1 MYIAR
6 RPFVFSCFLPAL
18 LAAGAVRAQAPDPAA
33 LQAAIAGA
41 RLDPSRAVTLKNVK
55 LGVGL
60 GKLSLDDGVLIP
72 ATAVGGKTIEM
83 VFLGKGRIEVEPPDA
98 IEAGQL
104 ELFTG
109 GSRLDEE
116 FKEAVLVVGQDA
128 AVSAVLRR
136 PAAAPDAELTRRAE
150 ALYADWRKKGEWKYM
165 SVERGMLLNALHD
178 PVAAGYFAAWF
189 RGGEL
194 GDIFYC
200 VQPGEREQ
208 VTVGHFIPIEA
219 TDKEKRKLVKQISR
233 EQRKGR
239 LLGVE
244 VDDLGQWDTWLS
256 ASLRTAGGKPAPGAP
271 TYEPKKYT
279 LDVNLT
285 ERDLRLT
292 GKARIDLEPVI
303 AGSRAV
309 SLTLPSDFQVAKV
322 TDPGGAPL
330 FYLRKGGE
338 LTVILP
344 QAPPSGGMASVV
356 VEYSGRPVD
365 KDWNLF
371 TLLDTMGWYP
381 HAGSIDRAPYDVTFH
396 WPKGLELVSSG
407 HRMDGGESPDGTR
420 WERRTLDYPAF
431 GFSFE
436 VGRFRVETAQ
446 AGHVAVRFAFGNGS
460 GWTGRGVR
468 EEVMKA
474 VTDSLQFYEEK
485 FGPYPARRAD
495 GDHRQPQLLAGD
507 AGLRHP
513 GERRDERPGGL
524 EPVLRRRGPPAGHRA
539 RGRPPVVGGPGRLD
553 ELPGPVDQRGDGGLR
568 RAPLRQGAP
577 GRQVLRGRP
586 HLGVAE
592 RAHRQPAGRPF
603 ARIDRSRGAR
613 RAALLQPLGRRL

>member
-6 RPFVFSCFLPAL
+6 RPFVFSCLLPAL

-136 PAAAPDAELTRRAE
+136 PAAVPDAELTRRAE

-189 RGGEL
+189 RGGER

-256 ASLRTAGGKPAPGAP
+256 ASLRTAGGKPAPGSA

-309 SLTLPSDFQVAKV
+309 SLILPSDFQVAKV
-322 TDPGGAPL
+322 TDPGGRSA
-330 FYLRKGGE
+330 
-338 LTVILP
+338 
-344 QAPPSGGMASVV
+344 
-356 VEYSGRPVD
+356 
-365 KDWNLF
+365 
-371 TLLDTMGWYP
+371 LL
-381 HAGSIDRAPYDVTFH
+381 S
-396 WPKGLELVSSG
+396 
-407 HRMDGGESPDGTR
+407 
-420 WERRTLDYPAF
+420 
-431 GFSFE
+431 
-436 VGRFRVETAQ
+436 AQ
-446 AGHVAVRFAFGNGS
+446 G
-460 GWTGRGVR
+460 
-468 EEVMKA
+468 
-474 VTDSLQFYEEK
+474 
-485 FGPYPARRAD
+485 RRAD
-495 GDHRQPQLLAGD
+495 GDPPPGAAVRRHGRGGCRVLRPPRRQ
-507 AGLRHP
+507 
-513 GERRDERPGGL
+513 GL
-524 EPVLRRRGPPAGHRA
+524 EPLHAPRHHGVVPPRGVDRPRPLRRDLPLAQGAGA
-539 RGRPPVVGGPGRLD
+539 GLQRPPHGR
-553 ELPGPVDQRGDGGLR
+553 
-568 RAPLRQGAP
+568 
-577 GRQVLRGRP
+577 
-586 HLGVAE
+586 
-592 RAHRQPAGRPF
+592 
-603 ARIDRSRGAR
+603 R
-613 RAALLQPLGRRL
+613 RAARTAPAGSGAPWTIRRSASPSRSAASGSRRPRPGTSRCGSPSATAPGGPAAGSARR

>member
-1 MYIAR
+1 M
-6 RPFVFSCFLPAL
+6 
-18 LAAGAVRAQAPDPAA
+18 
-33 LQAAIAGA
+33 
-41 RLDPSRAVTLKNVK
+41 TLKNVK

-109 GSRLDEE
+109 GSHLDEE

-136 PAAAPDAELTRRAE
+136 PAAAPDAEQTRRAE

-165 SVERGMLLNALHD
+165 SVERGILLNTLRD

-189 RGGEL
+189 RGGER

-256 ASLRTAGGKPAPGAP
+256 ASLRTAGGKPSPGAP

-309 SLTLPSDFQVAKV
+309 SLTLPSDFQVARV

-344 QAPPSGGMASVV
+344 QAA
-356 VEYSGRPVD
+356 
-365 KDWNLF
+365 
-371 TLLDTMGWYP
+371 
-381 HAGSIDRAPYDVTFH
+381 
-396 WPKGLELVSSG
+396 
-407 HRMDGGESPDGTR
+407 
-420 WERRTLDYPAF
+420 
-431 GFSFE
+431 
-436 VGRFRVETAQ
+436 
-446 AGHVAVRFAFGNGS
+446 AVRRHRRRG
-460 GWTGRGVR
+460 GRVLRPPG
-468 EEVMKA
+468 
-474 VTDSLQFYEEK
+474 
-485 FGPYPARRAD
+485 
-495 GDHRQPQLLAGD
+495 RQ
-507 AGLRHP
+507 
-513 GERRDERPGGL
+513 GL
-524 EPVLRRRGPPAGHRA
+524 EPLHSPRHHGVVPPRRGRST
-539 RGRPPVVGGPGRLD
+539 
-553 ELPGPVDQRGDGGLR
+553 
-568 RAPLRQGAP
+568 APLTT
-577 GRQVLRGRP
+577 
-586 HLGVAE
+586 
-592 RAHRQPAGRPF
+592 
-603 ARIDRSRGAR
+603 
-613 RAALLQPLGRRL
+613 